1 MILIPTP
8 TGTQIPLGELV
19 NIKYT
24 RGPQMIKSENTFLV
38 GYVIFDKKE
47 GFAEVDVVEN
57 AQAFLKDKMDD
68 GEFSL
73 PAGVSYVF
81 TGNYENQI
89 RATKR
94 LLIVVPISLIIIFLI
109 LYFQFKSVTSTTF
122 IFTGII
128 VALSGG
134 FIMLWLYGQPWF
146 LDTSLA
152 GLNLRDLFQVRTINL
167 SVAVWVGF
175 IALFG
180 VATDDGVLISTYIK
194 QLQDK
199 HNPTTI
205 KEVRALVLD
214 AGSKRVRPAI
224 MTTATTI
231 IALIPVLTSTG
242 KGSDIMVPMAIPLF
256 GGMTIAVLTMF
267 VVPVL
272 YSMWQEGKVKRELK
286 QQNA

>member
-1 MILIPTP
+1 
-8 TGTQIPLGELV
+8 
-19 NIKYT
+19 
-24 RGPQMIKSENTFLV
+24 
-38 GYVIFDKKE
+38 
-47 GFAEVDVVEN
+47 
-57 AQAFLKDKMDD
+57 
-68 GEFSL
+68 
-73 PAGVSYVF
+73 VSYVF

-94 LLIVVPISLIIIFLI
+94 LSLVVPISLIIIFLI
-109 LYFQFKSVTSTTF
+109 LYFQFKSVTSTSL

-128 VALSGG
+128 VAISGG

-146 LDTSLA
+146 LNGSL
-152 GLNLRDLFQVRTINL
+152 GGISLRNLFQVHTVNL

-194 QLQDK
+194 QLMGK
-199 HNPTTI
+199 KTPKTVEEI
-205 KEVRALVLD
+205 RGVILE
-214 AGSKRVRPAI
+214 AGSKRVRPAM

-231 IALIPVLTSTG
+231 IALLPVLTSTG

-256 GGMTIAVLTMF
+256 GGMAIEVLTMF

-272 YSMWQEGKVKRELK
+272 YSMWQEGRIKRQIK
-286 QQNA
+286 IQNA

>member
-1 MILIPTP
+1 
-8 TGTQIPLGELV
+8 
-19 NIKYT
+19 
-24 RGPQMIKSENTFLV
+24 MIKSENTFLV
-38 GYVIFDKKE
+38 GYVIFDKKPE
-47 GFAEVDVVEN
+47 YAEVDVVEN
-57 AQAFLKDKMDD
+57 AQEYLNGLMES

-94 LLIVVPISLIIIFLI
+94 LMIVIPISLIIIFLI
-109 LYFQFKSVTSTTF
+109 LYFQFRSVTSTSL
-122 IFTGII
+122 IFSGII
-128 VALSGG
+128 VAFSGG

-146 LDTSLA
+146 MNSDVA
-152 GLNLRDLFQVRTINL
+152 GINLRDLFQINPINL

-199 HNPTTI
+199 KKPKSI
-205 KEVRALVLD
+205 KELRSIVLE
-214 AGSKRVRPAI
+214 AGSKRVRPAM

-231 IALIPVLTSTG
+231 IALLPVLTSTG

-272 YSMWQEGKVKRELK
+272 HSMWQENKINRTLK
-286 QQNA
+286 KSKA